1 MPELPEVETVKNELM
16 PYVVGHKITDVVL
29 LWAGIVKEPSPEEFR
44 RRLIGQKI
52 TGLTRRGKYLPFSLS
67 GGDTLIAHLKMT
79 GALLLDPDKPER
91 FTRVVFGFSD
101 GSELVFTDTRR
112 FGVMYLV
119 KDEKDV
125 VGKLGV
131 EPLSNEFTPKVLA
144 GLLAKRK
151 APIKAVLLDQTV
163 IAGIGNMYA
172 DESLFS
178 AKIHPM
184 RKAGEVSP
192 IEIKALHRAIR
203 EVLTK
208 AIGSKGAS
216 ISTYKCPSGE
226 LGTAHFDFRVAHRG
240 GEPCPRCKTMIQ
252 RVKIRNRSSYHCPKC
267 QRI

>member
-1 MPELPEVETVKNELM
+1 MPELPEVETIRREL
-16 PYVVGHKITDVVL
+16 PACIVGKRFKDVAILDDRPVRRL
-29 LWAGIVKEPSPEEFR
+29 SPKEFPQ
-44 RRLIGQKI
+44 RLIGQTI
-52 TGLTRRGKYLPFSLS
+52 EVGRSGKYLLLRLS
-67 GGDTLIAHLKMT
+67 NGGTLIIHLRMT

-91 FTRVVFGFSD
+91 FTRVIFGFSD

-184 RKAGEVSP
+184 RVAGALSP
-192 IEIKALHRAIR
+192 IKRP
-203 EVLTK
+203 
-208 AIGSKGAS
+208 
-216 ISTYKCPSGE
+216 STRRFARY
-226 LGTAHFDFRVAHRG
+226 
-240 GEPCPRCKTMIQ
+240 
-252 RVKIRNRSSYHCPKC
+252 
-267 QRI
+267 